1 MYFDLVIL
9 TSLQCLKR
17 DRLVIPD
24 ANKNDAIWGT
34 GQLGKNDVTWWQANI
49 TGLPPNQK
57 SKQSRVTNLSLFKHL
72 MSVC

>member
-1 MYFDLVIL
+1 MQ
-9 TSLQCLKR
+9 T
-17 DRLVIPD
+17 
-24 ANKNDAIWGT
+24 KNDAIWGT

-72 MSVC
+72 MPVC